1 MRHKGRVAVVL
12 AAVGFIA
19 TVSVTI
25 MGAADDE
32 TVLITRPGVVFH
44 KAGSSD
50 FHGRGVERSLS
61 QAQATGYLPCGV
73 CFGKT
78 MSTMT
83 SRNGL
88 SPSLLDRAIG
98 TSVVGLPPGLARMTS
113 VATQPN
119 GTKPGTLYGSGL
131 GREAI
136 HDPFEAPRTIQR
148 PAKEQGAYDAS
159 GRP

>member
-1 MRHKGRVAVVL
+1 MRHQGRVAVVL
-12 AAVGFIA
+12 AAVGLMA
-19 TVSVTI
+19 TASITI
-25 MGAADDE
+25 MGASDDE

-61 QAQATGYLPCGV
+61 QAQATGYVPCGV

-78 MSTMT
+78 MSAMT
-83 SRNGL
+83 TRNGL
-88 SPSLLDRAIG
+88 STSLLDRAVG
-98 TSVVGLPPGLARMTS
+98 TSAAAFPPGLARMTT

-119 GTKPGTLYGSGL
+119 GTKSSGLYGSGH

-148 PAKEQGAYDAS
+148 PAKEQGAYDSS